1 MTTASPT
8 KRARQTPG
16 SLWLAFLGSMNLAI
30 TLLVAV
36 AIASVIG
43 TVLQQGETSQNYIIK
58 FGPYWHD
65 VFKLLGLNDVYSA
78 FWFLLILGFLL
89 VSTSVCIYRNTP
101 LILRDMRQYRLNVG
115 YNSLHAFHH
124 QHEINTA
131 LDSAHAVSSVE
142 EMLQRHGYRTR
153 CKQHDDHTVVA
164 AMKGSASRLGYLFT
178 HAAIV
183 IICLGGLIDGNLP
196 LKLSEMVGTVKVE
209 TRDIP
214 ASQVPVESVLAADN
228 ASFRGSVTVPEKS
241 TADLVFINMGD
252 GYLVQKLPFKIEL
265 KEFRVEY
272 YKSGQPKSF
281 ESDLVLYDDALEKP
295 LEKTIAVNHPLVY
308 KNYAIY
314 QASFGDGGSTL
325 RMRAWPLTISDKTPL
340 EIEGKVNQHLKIK
353 SSEGPLTME
362 LSDFRLFNINPV
374 DPEKTGKKF
383 KNFGPSFEFKLRR
396 PNGVARE
403 YTNYMAPVEQEGRMF
418 FVSGMRESV
427 ADPFRYLYI
436 PADNNSSVDRFLKF
450 HSALLDEKIV
460 SDIATRTTL
469 DTLESAGLTT
479 EKMQKEIA
487 GSMLRLNRMFLTG
500 GYDAVSRYIE
510 ETVPKEKQQ
519 EVAAAYLKI
528 LHNLLG
534 NVFLSVLDAEGV
546 DTRQGIGD
554 KDSQFFDD
562 ALNAI
567 AAIGFYDAPFYL
579 QLYGFDHVEASG
591 LQITRAPGKNIV
603 YTGCVLL
610 IIGVFLM
617 FYVPH
622 RRLWAWI
629 STTNG
634 HTSVLLAG
642 SSHRNPL
649 DFDSEFERISK
660 TAVNALKNH
669 Q

>member
-1 MTTASPT
+1 MTTVAAT
-8 KRARQTPG
+8 KRSPG
-16 SLWLAFLGSMNLAI
+16 SVWLAFLGSMNLAI

-65 VFKLLGLNDVYSA
+65 IFKLLGLNDVYSA

-101 LILRDMRQYRLNVG
+101 SILRDMRQYRLSVG
-115 YNSLHAFHH
+115 RNSLRAFHH

-131 LDSAHAVSSVE
+131 LDSTHAITSIE
-142 EMLQRHGYRTR
+142 TMLQRHGYRTR
-153 CKQHDDHTVVA
+153 CKQHDGHTVVA
-164 AMKGSASRLGYLFT
+164 AMKGSASRLGYLCT

-196 LKLSEMVGTVKVE
+196 LKLSEMTGKVKVE

-214 ASQVPVESVLAADN
+214 ASQVSTQSVLAADN
-228 ASFRGSVTVPEKS
+228 ASFRASVTVPEKS
-241 TADLVFINMGD
+241 IVDLAFINMGD

-281 ESDLVLYDDALEKP
+281 ESDLVLHDDALDKP

-325 RMRAWPLTISDKTPL
+325 RMRAWPLTVSDKKPF
-340 EIEGKVNQHLKIK
+340 EVEGRVNQHIEIK
-353 SSEGPLTME
+353 SSQGPLTME
-362 LSDFRLFNINPV
+362 LGNFRLFNINPV

-383 KNFGPSFEFKLRR
+383 NNFGPSFEFKLRR
-396 PNGVARE
+396 PNGIARE
-403 YTNYMAPVEQEGRMF
+403 YTNYMAPVDQDGRMF
-418 FVSGMRESV
+418 FISGMRESV

-436 PADNNSSVDRFLKF
+436 PADNKFSMDRFLKF
-450 HSALLDEKIV
+450 HAALLNEETV
-460 SDIATRTTL
+460 SDIAARTAL
-469 DTLESAGLTT
+469 DTLESAGLPTD
-479 EKMQKEIA
+479 KMKKEITS
-487 GSMLRLNRMFLTG
+487 SMLRLNKMFLAG

-519 EVAAAYLKI
+519 NVAAAFLRI
-528 LHNLLG
+528 LHNLLV
-534 NVFLSVLDAEGV
+534 NVFLSVLEAEGV
-546 DTRQGIGD
+546 DTTQPIGD

-579 QLYGFDHVEASG
+579 QLYSFDHVEASG

-622 RRLWAWI
+622 RRVWAWI
-629 STTNG
+629 STADG
-634 HTSVLLAG
+634 QTSVLLAG

-649 DFDSEFERISK
+649 DFNDEFERISK
-660 TAVNALKNH
+660 TAVNVLDNH
-669 Q
+669 R

>member
-1 MTTASPT
+1 
-8 KRARQTPG
+8 
-16 SLWLAFLGSMNLAI
+16 MNLAI

-43 TVLQQGETSQNYIIK
+43 TVLKQGETSQNYIIK

-78 FWFLLILGFLL
+78 FWFLFILGFLL

-101 LILRDMRQYRLNVG
+101 SILRDMRQYRLNVG
-115 YNSLHAFHH
+115 HNSLRAFHH
-124 QHEINTA
+124 QHELTTT
-131 LDSAHAVSSVE
+131 LDSTHALSSVE
-142 EMLQRHGYRTR
+142 VVLQRHGYRTR
-153 CKQHDDHTVVA
+153 TKQHDDHTVVA
-164 AMKGSASRLGYLFT
+164 AMKGGASRLGYLFT

-196 LKLSEMVGTVKVE
+196 LKLAEMAGKVKME

-214 ASQVPVESVLAADN
+214 ASQVPAESVLAADN
-228 ASFRGSVTVPEKS
+228 ASFRGSVTIPEKS

-252 GYLVQKLPFKIEL
+252 GYLVQKLPFRVEL

-295 LEKTIAVNHPLVY
+295 LEKTISVNHPLVY

-325 RMRAWPLTISDKTPL
+325 RMRAWPLTTSGKAPL
-340 EIEGKVNQHLKIK
+340 EVEGRVNQHLEII
-353 SSEGPLTME
+353 SPEGPMTLE
-362 LSDFRLFNINPV
+362 LSNFRLFNINPV
-374 DPEKTGKKF
+374 DPEKTGKRF

-418 FVSGMRESV
+418 FISGMRESV

-436 PADNNSSVDRFLKF
+436 PADSKGSLDRFLNF
-450 HSALLDEKIV
+450 HSVLLDENRVADIV
-460 SDIATRTTL
+460 SRSTT
-469 DTLESAGLTT
+469 DTLKSAGLPVD
-479 EKMQKEIA
+479 KMQKEIA
-487 GSMLRLNRMFLTG
+487 GSMLRLNSMFLEG
-500 GYDAVSRYIE
+500 GYDAISRHIE
-510 ETVPKEKQQ
+510 QSVPKEKQQ
-519 EVAAAYLKI
+519 EVAAVYLKI

-534 NVFLSVLDAEGV
+534 NVFLSILQAEGV
-546 DTRQGIGD
+546 DTNQGIND
-554 KDSQFFDD
+554 RDSQFFDD
-562 ALNAI
+562 AIKAI
-567 AAIGFYDAPFYL
+567 SAIGYYDAPYYL
-579 QLYGFDHVEASG
+579 QLYNFDHVEASG

-610 IIGVFLM
+610 ITGVFLM

-622 RRLWAWI
+622 RRVWAWI
-629 STTNG
+629 GTANG
-634 HTSVLLAG
+634 RTSVLLAG
-642 SSHRNPL
+642 SSHRNSL
-649 DFDSEFERISK
+649 DFDGEFERISSA
-660 TAVNALKNH
+660 AVNVMNNPRK
-669 Q
+669 